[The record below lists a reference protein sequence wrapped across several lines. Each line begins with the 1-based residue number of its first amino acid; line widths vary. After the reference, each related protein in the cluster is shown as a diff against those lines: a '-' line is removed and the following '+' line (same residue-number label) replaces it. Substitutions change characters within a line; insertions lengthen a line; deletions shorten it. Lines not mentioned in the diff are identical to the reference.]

1 VISRHDRGVS
11 SETDIRGRLGLALRE
26 ALRAR
31 DRVAASA
38 LRSALAAI
46 GNAEAVLPPSGPAPA
61 GNLHIAGAA
70 EGVGAAE
77 AERRSLSEAE
87 IGEIVRAEI
96 TERRDAAGQYERA
109 AQADRA
115 ERLHREADVL
125 AAAAR
130 QSALPF
136 ES

>member
-1 VISRHDRGVS
+1 VISRDDRGVS
-11 SETDIRGRLGLALRE
+11 SETDTRGRLGLALRE

-61 GNLHIAGAA
+61 GSPHIAGAA
-70 EGVGAAE
+70 EGLGAGE
-77 AERRSLSEAE
+77 AERRGLSEAE

-109 AQADRA
+109 GQAVRA
-115 ERLHREADVL
+115 ERLRREADVL
-125 AAAAR
+125 AAAAG
-130 QSALPF
+130 QSALPS